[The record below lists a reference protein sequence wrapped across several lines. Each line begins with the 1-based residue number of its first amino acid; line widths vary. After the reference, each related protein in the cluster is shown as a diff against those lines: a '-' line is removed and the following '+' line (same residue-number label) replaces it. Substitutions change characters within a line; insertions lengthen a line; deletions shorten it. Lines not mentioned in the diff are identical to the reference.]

1 MKTKARLLPMIVA
14 LSAVVS
20 GCATIIG
27 DSTQLIPISSSPSQA
42 KISITDETGNNIFEG
57 TTPTTVTLIKSD
69 GSYFGGK
76 EYVVTISK
84 EGYSDQL
91 IAINSKVNGWY
102 IGGNILFGG
111 LIGWLIVDPLNGNM
125 YTLTPGQITSALSD
139 ETASTDL
146 MNDSSISVV
155 LYEDVPQELLGSLN
169 PLQ

>member
-1 MKTKARLLPMIVA
+1 MKAKARLLPIIVV
-14 LSAVVS
+14 LSAGIS

-42 KISITDETGNNIFEG
+42 KISIADETGNNVFEG

-84 EGYSDQL
+84 EGFSDQL
-91 IAINSKVNGWY
+91 IAINSQVNGWY

-111 LIGWLIVDPLNGNM
+111 LIGWLIVDPLSGNM
-125 YTLTPGQITSALSD
+125 YTLTPGQITSALSS

-146 MNDSSISVV
+146 MDDSSISVV
-155 LYEDVPQELLGSLN
+155 LYKDVPQELLGSLK